1 MEYRIIP
8 CEKFKSVTW
17 PGGKTTQLFIF
28 PPTADYRQQNFSFR
42 ISTATVE
49 AETSEFTS
57 LPGISRKLMV
67 LEGTTNL
74 YHQGHH
80 SRQLHKF
87 DVDEFEGDWKTTS
100 VGKCTDFNLMT
111 TGKTNGNLKAMVI
124 ETNQQLNYATKEN
137 LDWVFLYVFKGTV
150 KVTINNKMSIIN
162 KGDLLVI
169 MKPMTYFEMNGL
181 ENSELVFAEIQLN
194 E

>member
-1 MEYRIIP
+1 
-8 CEKFKSVTW
+8 
-17 PGGKTTQLFIF
+17 
-28 PPTADYRQQNFSFR
+28 
-42 ISTATVE
+42 
-49 AETSEFTS
+49 
-57 LPGISRKLMV
+57 
-67 LEGTTNL
+67 
-74 YHQGHH
+74 
-80 SRQLHKF
+80 
-87 DVDEFEGDWKTTS
+87 
-100 VGKCTDFNLMT
+100 
-111 TGKTNGNLKAMVI
+111 MVI